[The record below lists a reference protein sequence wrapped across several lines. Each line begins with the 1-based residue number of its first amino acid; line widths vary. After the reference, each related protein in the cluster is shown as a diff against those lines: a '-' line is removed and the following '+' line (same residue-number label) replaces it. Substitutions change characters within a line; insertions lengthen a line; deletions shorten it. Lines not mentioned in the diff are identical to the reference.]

1 MKLDL
6 IIRGG
11 KVVTEQ
17 GVYNADIAVK
27 DGKIAGLADW
37 GLLDRAEEEIDATG
51 KLILPGGVDPHV
63 HLNEPGR
70 GDWEGWEHGT
80 RAAAAA
86 GVTTIL
92 EMPLNCTPP
101 IINTTNWEAKQ
112 EVARKLAC
120 VDYALWGGLVD
131 DNLKELDGLS
141 QKGVIGFKAFM
152 SDSGVD
158 FTTAHDGILY
168 QGLRYVAAH
177 GGILGVHAENDMM
190 ARQLTRELKEA
201 GRVDRMAWV
210 ESHPP
215 VQELEGVN
223 RLLYLVRHTGGKAH
237 VVHVGLA
244 EAIDLVYQAK
254 AEGLA
259 VTCET
264 CGHYLWFDQEDFVRI
279 GPAAKCDPPIRTAE
293 NREAIWKR
301 VLSGKVDCIA
311 SDHSPSAAALKAKG
325 QDNIWE
331 AWGGISG
338 IQALLPILLT
348 EGVHRR
354 NMPLT
359 LLARLWAGGAAR
371 IFGLYGK
378 KGVIAPGADADL
390 VIADP
395 EKEWTM
401 TEEDLKSRNKVSP
414 YIGSTFKGAVERTF
428 VRGRMVCGPDQE
440 PDARGWGRLLRR
452 EDTK

>member
-1 MKLDL
+1 MKADL

-11 KVVTEQ
+11 LAVTEQ
-17 GVYNADIAVK
+17 GVYQADIAVRE
-27 DGKIAGLADW
+27 GRIAALADW
-37 GLLDRAEEEIDATG
+37 GMLDKGEEELDASG
-51 KLILPGGVDPHV
+51 KLVLAGGVDPHV

-70 GDWEGWEHGT
+70 ADWEGWEHGT

-101 IINTTNWEAKQ
+101 ILNVPNWEAKRD
-112 EVARKLAC
+112 VAKEKAC
-120 VDYALWGGLVD
+120 VDYALWGALVD
-131 DNLKELDGLS
+131 DNLAELDGLS
-141 QKGVIGFKAFM
+141 QCGVIGFKAFM

-168 QGLRYVAAH
+168 EGLRYVAEH
-177 GGILGVHAENDMM
+177 GGLLGVHAENDMM
-190 ARQLTRELKEA
+190 ARQLTKELKAA
-201 GRVDRMAWV
+201 GRTDRMAWV

-223 RLLYLVRHTGGKAH
+223 RLMYLVRHTGGRAH

-244 EAIDLVYQAK
+244 EAIDLVFRSK
-254 AEGLA
+254 AEGLP

-279 GPAAKCDPPIRTAE
+279 GPAAKCDPPIRTAA
-293 NREAIWKR
+293 NREAIWER
-301 VLSGKVDCIA
+301 VLAGKVDCIA
-311 SDHSPSAAALKAKG
+311 SDHSPSATALKMKG

-354 NMPLT
+354 NMPLP
-359 LLARLWAGGAAR
+359 LLARLWSGGAAR

-378 KGVIAPGADADL
+378 KGLIAPGADADL
-390 VIADP
+390 VVVDP

-401 TEEDLKSRNKVSP
+401 TEEDLRSKNKVSP
-414 YIGSTFKGAVERTF
+414 YVGCTFKGAVESTF
-428 VRGRMVCGPDQE
+428 VRGRMVYGPGVE
-440 PDARGWGRLLRR
+440 GGAKGWGKLILREAAR
-452 EDTK
+452 

>member
-141 QKGVIGFKAFM
+141 PA
-152 SDSGVD
+152 
-158 FTTAHDGILY
+158 ALGIPPFVHKKFPY
-168 QGLRYVAAH
+168 GLRLRH
-177 GGILGVHAENDMM
+177 
-190 ARQLTRELKEA
+190 
-201 GRVDRMAWV
+201 
-210 ESHPP
+210 SFPP
-215 VQELEGVN
+215 
-223 RLLYLVRHTGGKAH
+223 
-237 VVHVGLA
+237 
-244 EAIDLVYQAK
+244 
-254 AEGLA
+254 
-259 VTCET
+259 
-264 CGHYLWFDQEDFVRI
+264 
-279 GPAAKCDPPIRTAE
+279 
-293 NREAIWKR
+293 
-301 VLSGKVDCIA
+301 
-311 SDHSPSAAALKAKG
+311 
-325 QDNIWE
+325 
-331 AWGGISG
+331 
-338 IQALLPILLT
+338 LP
-348 EGVHRR
+348 
-354 NMPLT
+354 
-359 LLARLWAGGAAR
+359 GGA
-371 IFGLYGK
+371 
-378 KGVIAPGADADL
+378 
-390 VIADP
+390 
-395 EKEWTM
+395 EE
-401 TEEDLKSRNKVSP
+401 TEVKFP
-414 YIGSTFKGAVERTF
+414 
-428 VRGRMVCGPDQE
+428 
-440 PDARGWGRLLRR
+440 
-452 EDTK
+452 